1 MAHRWGLAVVFALAL
16 VACASPQTTRPTIT
30 SDNLAAEQR
39 RQDLFVLE
47 SRAAEYRR
55 VYDIA
60 ERLSSANAE
69 LCARRAQMI
78 GVRFENLNDYSRETR
93 NAAQTLWGLND
104 RPSVVWVGADS
115 PAARAGL
122 RPRDQLIAINGQA
135 IRAGRNSSRQALNR
149 LRDATAEGPVV
160 LQIMRGA
167 ETIDVTVTPE
177 ETCAYQFF
185 LVDGDDINA
194 AADGRTIYLNRGMLR
209 FVRTDE
215 ELALV
220 LGHELAHNA
229 MRHIEAMQTN
239 AMMGTVGGAV
249 LDILAAA
256 GGVNT
261 GGAFA
266 DAGGDIGRM
275 MFSQAFE
282 SEADYVGLYFT
293 ARAGFDTTDVES
305 FWRRMAAEN
314 PRGIRFAYSHPN
326 SAERYLGLAAARLEI
341 SNKLA
346 AGLPLRPNMRG
357 ERAEQPSREEASQVV
372 PPAPAPTP
380 APEPEP
386 LPEPTQEPMAVAP
399 QL

>member
-1 MAHRWGLAVVFALAL
+1 MVHRWGLVAVFALAL

-39 RQDLFVLE
+39 RQDLYVLE

-60 ERLSSANAE
+60 ERLSSANVE
-69 LCARRAQMI
+69 LCPRKAQMV
-78 GVRFENLNDYSRETR
+78 GVRFENLNDYARETR
-93 NAAQTLWGLND
+93 NAAQSLWGLSD
-104 RPSVVWVGADS
+104 RPSVVWVGVDS

-135 IRAGRNSSRQALNR
+135 IRVGRNSSRQAANR
-149 LRDATAEGPVV
+149 LREATADGPVS

-167 ETIDVTVTPE
+167 EVITLRVTPE
-177 ETCAYQFF
+177 ETCAYQLL
-185 LVDGDDINA
+185 LVDGDEINA

-346 AGLPLRPNMRG
+346 GGLPLRPNMRG
-357 ERAEQPSREEASQVV
+357 ERAEQPSAPEASQAV
-372 PPAPAPTP
+372 PPST

-386 LPEPTQEPMAVAP
+386 LPEPIPAQEPMAIAP
-399 QL
+399 QP